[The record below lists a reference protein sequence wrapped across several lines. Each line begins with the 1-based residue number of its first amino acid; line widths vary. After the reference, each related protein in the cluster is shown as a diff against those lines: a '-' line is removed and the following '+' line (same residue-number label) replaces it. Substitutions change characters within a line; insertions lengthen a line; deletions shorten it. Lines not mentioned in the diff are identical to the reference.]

1 MKFFFGLAIGKQWD
15 IVIEEFL
22 YQSFV
27 QTKPSSWR
35 RKTHTILCPETILYD
50 PVARR
55 LLARGYPREALISRK
70 LKLFLREVLYFCFLW
85 AQARSALQLQPLLS
99 HWL

>member
-35 RKTHTILCPETILYD
+35 RKTHTILCPATILYD

-55 LLARGYPREALISRK
+55 LLARGHPGEAVIFR
-70 LKLFLREVLYFCFLW
+70 
-85 AQARSALQLQPLLS
+85 Q
-99 HWL
+99 